1 MLRTSATRLWS
12 RGGNGHLS
20 TWRLGPFR
28 LFRRIEVQR
37 WAAGR
42 HLERR
47 VEYGIL
53 LGTTDAAPAIA
64 VSRTRHTIN
73 RVRVRGEAW

>member
-1 MLRTSATRLWS
+1 MFRTSTTKAWTVS
-12 RGGNGHLS
+12 SDGGLS

-28 LFRRIEVQR
+28 LFRRVEVQR

-42 HLERR
+42 YREYR

-53 LGTTDAAPAIA
+53 LGSTDAAPAIA
-64 VSRTRHTIN
+64 VSRTRHYIN
-73 RVRVRGEAW
+73 RVRIPGDPW

>member
-1 MLRTSATRLWS
+1 MLRMWS
-12 RGGNGHLS
+12 RGGEGHLS
-20 TWRLGPFR
+20 TWRLGPVR
-28 LFRRIEVQR
+28 LFRRVEVQR

-64 VSRTRHTIN
+64 VSRTRHYIN
-73 RVRVRGEAW
+73 RVRIPGDPW